1 MKVTAQLDGWDV
13 DLTDFTDEEEDEKK
27 FLEKFLSIF
36 EKGLWNIQRLKAINL
51 SNEMTIEDKHR
62 REASVTALDSS
73 VINIAIF
80 RATKVFD
87 EAASI

>member
-1 MKVTAQLDGWDV
+1 MKVTAQLDDWDV
-13 DLTDFTDEEEDEKK
+13 DLTDFSDEEEEDKK

-36 EKGLWNIQRLKAINL
+36 EKGSWYSQRLKAINL
-51 SNEMTIEDKHR
+51 SNEMTVEDKHR
-62 REASVTALDSS
+62 RESSVTAFNSS
-73 VINIAIF
+73 VVNIAIF